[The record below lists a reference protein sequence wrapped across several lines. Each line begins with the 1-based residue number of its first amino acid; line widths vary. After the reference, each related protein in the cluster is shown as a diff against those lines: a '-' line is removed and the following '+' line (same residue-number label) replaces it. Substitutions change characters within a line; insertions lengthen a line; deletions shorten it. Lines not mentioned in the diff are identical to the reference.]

1 MYAQMAL
8 QLLEK
13 DIHEKQ
19 DSLVALRK
27 QLEELKAANIKMQSQ
42 LKVGCISP
50 CLSFPHC
57 LYFPTLSLP
66 PPPPPPTVTH
76 CLPYSVQVAND
87 THQRDSLKVR
97 SLESKL
103 AQLTAQSKQTE
114 KE

>member
-1 MYAQMAL
+1 MAL

-42 LKVGCISP
+42 IKVDNPLSP
-50 CLSFPHC
+50 TP
-57 LYFPTLSLP
+57 PITLSP
-66 PPPPPPTVTH
+66 PPHPPSPSLSLFMFHVS
-76 CLPYSVQVAND
+76 LSLQVASD

-103 AQLTAQSKQTE
+103 AQLTAQSKQTD

>member
-1 MYAQMAL
+1 MAL

-42 LKVGCISP
+42 IKVSKTPWPPLPHPHPLIFSLTPISEIHTSL
-50 CLSFPHC
+50 CL
-57 LYFPTLSLP
+57 
-66 PPPPPPTVTH
+66 
-76 CLPYSVQVAND
+76 QVAND

-103 AQLTAQSKQTE
+103 AQLTAQSKHTD

>member
-1 MYAQMAL
+1 MAL

-42 LKVGCISP
+42 MKVGIIPSST
-50 CLSFPHC
+50 L
-57 LYFPTLSLP
+57 TLSLSSFYNNY
-66 PPPPPPTVTH
+66 VS
-76 CLPYSVQVAND
+76 LSSQVAND

-103 AQLTAQSKQTE
+103 AQLTAQSKQTD

>member
-1 MYAQMAL
+1 MAL

-42 LKVGCISP
+42 MKVGIIPSST
-50 CLSFPHC
+50 L
-57 LYFPTLSLP
+57 TLSLSLSLSSFYNNY
-66 PPPPPPTVTH
+66 VS
-76 CLPYSVQVAND
+76 LSSQVAND

-103 AQLTAQSKQTE
+103 AQLTAQSKQTD

>member
-1 MYAQMAL
+1 MAL

-42 LKVGCISP
+42 IKVEHPLSP
-50 CLSFPHC
+50 TP
-57 LYFPTLSLP
+57 PITLSP
-66 PPPPPPTVTH
+66 PVPPSFSLFMFRVS
-76 CLPYSVQVAND
+76 LSLQVAND

-103 AQLTAQSKQTE
+103 AQLTAQSKQTD

>member
-66 PPPPPPTVTH
+66 PPLPHPLSLTVSLTLFRLLMTLTSVTH
-76 CLPYSVQVAND
+76 S
-87 THQRDSLKVR
+87 R
-97 SLESKL
+97 SDHLRAS
-103 AQLTAQSKQTE
+103 
-114 KE
+114 